1 MDSFYFSINFRIN
14 RFSISINPNFIEVEK
29 WGDSYFDNESIFRY
43 DFKQKNHL
51 KPKPKSEFKP
61 LENAD
66 DDDFDLIPF

>member
-43 DFKQKNHL
+43 EFQKNHL
-51 KPKPKSEFKP
+51 KPKPKP
-61 LENAD
+61 IENATD
-66 DDDFDLIPF
+66 DDNFDIPF